1 LAFSIAWGIFSS
13 GVFLFYQYAVAGLV
27 PDLPGYA
34 MLGGVRDRRVRHACL
49 PGREFHQ
56 LAGFQ

>member
-1 LAFSIAWGIFSS
+1 M
-13 GVFLFYQYAVAGLV
+13 FLFYQYPVARVV
-27 PDLPGYA
+27 PDLPDHA
-34 MLGGVRDRRVRHACL
+34 LVGGFRDRRVRHACL